1 MSMHDPATHVRVKQ
15 QASYRYEAARRE
27 LAGKLEQRL
36 DTDTRLA
43 TRELDR
49 LVERRRAMDRASHML
64 VPLSRFIDREI
75 RQFANQG
82 AIEEGLVE
90 TEDVLMSAIISAQE
104 DLPAHIDARGVFPF
118 LRRISQKH
126 IRQAVRAE
134 TERAATE
141 RSLDAPIRLAGSD
154 WPDRVL
160 LLREV
165 LADQSAVLPEDVI
178 EQEDTWAL
186 LESALNSLP
195 ERWREVFLLR
205 AVDAWDDDEI
215 ANAEGIDVADVE
227 LINLAARAYLREC
240 LRDSELRESE

>member
-1 MSMHDPATHVRVKQ
+1 MSIQDPATHVRARQ

-27 LAGKLEQRL
+27 LAGKLEQRFN
-36 DTDTRLA
+36 TDTRIA

-49 LVERRRAMDRASHML
+49 IVEHRRAMDRTSHML

-75 RQFANQG
+75 RQFVDRDIIDDG
-82 AIEEGLVE
+82 MVE
-90 TEDVLMSAIISAQE
+90 TEDVLMSAVISAHDE
-104 DLPAHIDARGVFPF
+104 LPAHVHEKGVFPF

-141 RSLDAPIRLAGSD
+141 RSLDAAIRLAGSG

-178 EQEDTWAL
+178 EQEGTWAL

-215 ANAEGIDVADVE
+215 ANAEGIDVSDVE
-227 LINLAARAYLREC
+227 LINLAAREYLREC
-240 LRDSELRESE
+240 LRDSELLENE